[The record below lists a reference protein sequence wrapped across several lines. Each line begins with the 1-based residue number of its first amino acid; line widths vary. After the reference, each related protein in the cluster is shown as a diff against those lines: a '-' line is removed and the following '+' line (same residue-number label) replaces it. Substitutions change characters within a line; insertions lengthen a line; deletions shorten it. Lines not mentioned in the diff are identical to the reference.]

1 MRLVTLAALV
11 LVTMLS
17 NSASDIPPPLLCLLS
32 TLPAPV
38 VAALLLLLLVAL
50 RAGMVGMVDACDGME
65 ARVDVDDD
73 AATAPLV

>member
-17 NSASDIPPPLLCLLS
+17 NSASDIPLPLLCLLS
-32 TLPAPV
+32 TLPAV
-38 VAALLLLLLVAL
+38 VVALLLLLLVAL
-50 RAGMVGMVDACDGME
+50 RAGMAGMVDACDGME
-65 ARVDVDDD
+65 ARVDVDAD

>member
-17 NSASDIPPPLLCLLS
+17 NSASDIPLPLLCLLS
-32 TLPAPV
+32 TLPV
-38 VAALLLLLLVAL
+38 VVTLLLLLVAL
-50 RAGMVGMVDACDGME
+50 RAGMVGMVDACDEME

-73 AATAPLV
+73 AATPPLV